1 MIELR
6 NSINSKEISGNENP
20 KKVVNIVEKIFD
32 FNKKQKGKGL
42 KIFQQMLQRLPIDL
56 AQAKAVNTSENLL
69 DEIRQIIYSLYREK
83 EITKKVYNNAIN
95 SIKFRMDT
103 IFLNSEN
110 TRTSDL
116 HRLLFNLSGKINLK
130 RSDKYV
136 ALTNLSIYYAQKNIK
151 YHTKI
156 INLKYQL

>member
-110 TRTSDL
+110 TKTSDL

-136 ALTNLSIYYAQKNIK
+136 TLTNLSIYYA
-151 YHTKI
+151 
-156 INLKYQL
+156 

>member
-1 MIELR
+1 MTELR

-110 TRTSDL
+110 TKTSDL

-136 ALTNLSIYYAQKNIK
+136 ALTNLSIYYA
-151 YHTKI
+151 
-156 INLKYQL
+156 

>member
-32 FNKKQKGKGL
+32 FIKKQKGKGL

-69 DEIRQIIYSLYREK
+69 DEIRQIIYYLYREK

-110 TRTSDL
+110 TKTSDL

-136 ALTNLSIYYAQKNIK
+136 ALTNLSIYYA
-151 YHTKI
+151 
-156 INLKYQL
+156 

>member
-6 NSINSKEISGNENP
+6 NSINSKEISGNENT
-20 KKVVNIVEKIFD
+20 KKLVNIVEKIFD

-56 AQAKAVNTSENLL
+56 AQAKVVNTSENLL

-110 TRTSDL
+110 TKTSDL

-136 ALTNLSIYYAQKNIK
+136 ALTKLSIYYA
-151 YHTKI
+151 
-156 INLKYQL
+156 

>member
-110 TRTSDL
+110 TKTSDL

-136 ALTNLSIYYAQKNIK
+136 ALTNLNIYYA
-151 YHTKI
+151 
-156 INLKYQL
+156 

>member
-110 TRTSDL
+110 TKTSDL

-136 ALTNLSIYYAQKNIK
+136 ALTNLSIYYA
-151 YHTKI
+151 
-156 INLKYQL
+156 

>member
-6 NSINSKEISGNENP
+6 NSINSKEIYGNENP

-32 FNKKQKGKGL
+32 FNKKQKEKGL

-110 TRTSDL
+110 TKTSDL
-116 HRLLFNLSGKINLK
+116 HRLLSNLSGKINLK
-130 RSDKYV
+130 GSDKYV
-136 ALTNLSIYYAQKNIK
+136 ALTNLSIYYA
-151 YHTKI
+151 
-156 INLKYQL
+156 